1 MIRKYFDHPLR
12 DLNSFHVEE
21 RADCIIEF
29 DRKEDLDEIF
39 AEGNTTENWYVLGGG
54 NNILFTKRFEGT
66 LIHPAGRNI
75 TVLTENA
82 EQLTVEV
89 ESAVEWDNFV
99 AWCVERE
106 LWGAENLSLIPG
118 KVGASPVQNIGA
130 YGAEAK
136 DVISRV
142 HYFDTVEHKHLSLT
156 NAECRFAYRDSIFKQ
171 ELRGRAIIT
180 SVEFTLSKIPQPNL
194 GYGDLA
200 RETEARGGATLKN
213 IREAVCAIR
222 RSKLPDTAVLG
233 NAGSFFKNP
242 VITAEHFAHIEA
254 AAKAEYG
261 PDYKVPHYDLP
272 DGTVKVPAAWMIE
285 QCGWKG
291 RRSGGAAVYDKQPL
305 VIVNYT
311 GDAYP
316 EEIVG
321 LERRI
326 IASVKAKFDID
337 LHPEVEHI

>member
-1 MIRKYFDHPLR
+1 MIKKYFDHPLR

-39 AEGNTTENWYVLGGG
+39 AEGNTPENWYVLGGG

-66 LIHPAGRNI
+66 LIHPAGCNI

-89 ESAVEWDNFV
+89 ESAVEWDDFV

-106 LWGAENLSLIPG
+106 LWGVENLSLIPG
-118 KVGASPVQNIGA
+118 TIGAAPVQNIGA

-142 HYFDTVEHKHLSLT
+142 HYFDTMERKHCTLT
-156 NAECRFAYRDSIFKQ
+156 NEECHFAYRDSIFKR
-171 ELRGRAIIT
+171 ELRGRAVIT
-180 SVEFTLSKIPQPNL
+180 SVEFCLSKLPKVNL

-213 IREAVCAIR
+213 IRDAVCSIR

-242 VITAEHFAHIEA
+242 IVESGVAEALMAKYENMPTYPTATPDKRKLAAGWLIDQAGMKGYRTGNVGVHDRQALVLVNHGGATGGEVMALARDVQSRVAEKFGVEIEA
-254 AAKAEYG
+254 E
-261 PDYKVPHYDLP
+261 
-272 DGTVKVPAAWMIE
+272 
-285 QCGWKG
+285 
-291 RRSGGAAVYDKQPL
+291 
-305 VIVNYT
+305 VN
-311 GDAYP
+311 
-316 EEIVG
+316 V
-321 LERRI
+321 L
-326 IASVKAKFDID
+326 
-337 LHPEVEHI
+337 

>member
-39 AEGNTTENWYVLGGG
+39 AEGNTPENWYVLGGG

-75 TVLTENA
+75 TVLAEDA

-89 ESAVEWDNFV
+89 ESAVEWDDFV

-118 KVGASPVQNIGA
+118 NVGASPVQNIGA

-142 HYFDTVEHKHLSLT
+142 HYFDTVERKHCTLT
-156 NAECRFAYRDSIFKQ
+156 NEECHFAYRDSIFKR

-180 SVEFTLSKIPQPNL
+180 SVEFCLSKLPKVNL

-242 VITAEHFAHIEA
+242 IVDAEVAEALMAKYENMPNYPAANPEKRKLAAGWLIDQAGMKGYRTGNVGVHDRQALVLVNHGGATGGEVMSLAHHVQQCVAEKFGVEIEA
-254 AAKAEYG
+254 E
-261 PDYKVPHYDLP
+261 
-272 DGTVKVPAAWMIE
+272 
-285 QCGWKG
+285 
-291 RRSGGAAVYDKQPL
+291 
-305 VIVNYT
+305 VN
-311 GDAYP
+311 
-316 EEIVG
+316 V
-321 LERRI
+321 L
-326 IASVKAKFDID
+326 
-337 LHPEVEHI
+337 